1 MKDDHLILAGLH
13 KKHTESSDYHFHNYV
28 STTNLRNG
36 KMLHAKNENNF
47 PMAQR
52 LANITQQEVLLQI
65 GDDIP
70 TDGNNVK
77 KAFRKVF
84 KPQKIKE

>member
-1 MKDDHLILAGLH
+1 
-13 KKHTESSDYHFHNYV
+13 
-28 STTNLRNG
+28 
-36 KMLHAKNENNF
+36 MLNAKNENNF
-47 PMAQR
+47 PMSQR
-52 LANITQQEVLLQI
+52 LANITQQKVLLQI